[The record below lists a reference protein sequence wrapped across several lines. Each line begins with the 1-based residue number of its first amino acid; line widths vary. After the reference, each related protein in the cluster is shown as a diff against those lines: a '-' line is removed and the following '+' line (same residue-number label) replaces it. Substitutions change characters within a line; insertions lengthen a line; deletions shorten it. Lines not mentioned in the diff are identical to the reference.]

1 VGMFKELNRMKD
13 MTDSDYESVVN
24 KSWFLS

>member
-1 VGMFKELNRMKD
+1 MFKELNRMKD
-13 MTDSDYESVVN
+13 MTESDYESVVN